1 MPTHLHQAKEHERF
15 EHLFNL
21 MKSEPFL
28 KMQGLGNEV
37 PFYICPYP
45 PEDANM
51 MVQLQQHLA
60 KQLANQSIK
69 VLQLSLYDIICD
81 IMRREGDWDYYIEH
95 ETERDKAD
103 LKDDLQS
110 ILDVEKAVTPEINA
124 RMQATSFDILF
135 LSGVGEVFP
144 YIRSHNVLNNLQRF
158 AKEHPT
164 VLFFPGQYVHSA
176 ERGASLE
183 LFGKLHDDKYYRAFN
198 IYSCEP

>member
-37 PFYICPYP
+37 PFYICPYIS
-45 PEDANM
+45 ENASM
-51 MVQLQQHLA
+51 MEQLQQQLSRQLA
-60 KQLANQSIK
+60 KHSIQ
-69 VLQLSLYDIICD
+69 VLKLGLYDIVCD
-81 IMRREGDWDYYIEH
+81 IMRREGDWEYYIEH

-110 ILDVEKAVTPEINA
+110 ILDVENVVTPEINA
-124 RMQATSFDILF
+124 RMQAASFDILF
-135 LSGVGEVFP
+135 LRGVGEEFP

-164 VLFFPGQYVHSA
+164 VLFFPGEYVHTA